1 VTDFIYGNDTH
12 QEPDGRTLAE
22 SEIPVREES
31 FPIVGDGEPLVEAET
46 GKHWLLTID

>member
-12 QEPDGRTLAE
+12 QELDGRTLAE

-31 FPIVGDGEPLVEAET
+31 FLIFGDGEPLVGAET
-46 GKHWLLTID
+46 GKHGLFTID

>member
-1 VTDFIYGNDTH
+1 MTDFIYGNDTH
-12 QEPDGRTLAE
+12 QELDGTTLAE

-46 GKHWLLTID
+46 WKHWLLTID